1 MKKSGLKVKKS
12 PMFVYHDPYKSP
24 KKKSPKKKRP
34 ALRNITNIYP
44 FHLDNFDGF
53 EVYHDPPSSPR
64 KKSKKKKTNRPP
76 LKNIT
81 NIRRDGFEVYHDPPS
96 KKKSVKKTKKK
107 GHFPLKNITNTHRN
121 DGKKRRS
128 KSPLKLRK

>member
-1 MKKSGLKVKKS
+1 VKKT
-12 PMFVYHDPYKSP
+12 
-24 KKKSPKKKRP
+24 KKKRQ
-34 ALRNITNIYP
+34 
-44 FHLDNFDGF
+44 
-53 EVYHDPPSSPR
+53 
-64 KKSKKKKTNRPP
+64 P

-81 NIRRDGFEVYHDPPS
+81 NIRRDGFEVYHDPTSP

-107 GHFPLKNITNTHRN
+107 RQPLKNITNTLRN

>member
-1 MKKSGLKVKKS
+1 MKKSGLKVKQ
-12 PMFVYHDPYKSP
+12 YT
-24 KKKSPKKKRP
+24 KKSPVKSVTKSSKKINYKKKQS
-34 ALRNITNIYP
+34 LKNIHIRR
-44 FHLDNFDGF
+44 DGF
-53 EVYHDPPSSPR
+53 EIYRDPPSSPR

-96 KKKSVKKTKKK
+96 PKKKSVKKTKKK
-107 GHFPLKNITNTHRN
+107 RQPLKNITNTHRN